1 MCKLIKKSQMPKQF
15 FYWLQKLRIER
26 ETTRK
31 YQSKNYFVSNS
42 QRRKFRLIEEKE
54 HFIFEIGEKYETFDR
69 WANSLEVSIVFHY
82 DVKEKTF
89 IESVQY
95 FLNLIEHK
103 KVELPYPVYFN
114 YRQ

>member
-1 MCKLIKKSQMPKQF
+1 MKL
-15 FYWLQKLRIER
+15 L
-26 ETTRK
+26 T
-31 YQSKNYFVSNS
+31 V
-42 QRRKFRLIEEKE
+42 
-54 HFIFEIGEKYETFDR
+54 